1 MLVHPGA
8 ASIDCGDCA
17 KYVYNLKTGERET
30 YDAGDEV
37 LPILRGDNE
46 TPCDSCP
53 KKSPENGEKLKL
65 HWRNRRALDFYQ
77 RMKAMPKAT
86 IPRKLRDCHV
96 TQRNFYL
103 IGQVMKAARSEIK
116 ANAIEEARKERSRE

>member
-8 ASIDCGDCA
+8 ASIDCGECA

-30 YDAGDEV
+30 YDAGDEI
-37 LPILRGDNE
+37 LPMLRGDNP

-53 KKSPENGEKLKL
+53 KKSPENEDRLKL
-65 HWRNRRALDFYQ
+65 HWRNRRFVDFYQ
-77 RMKAMPKAT
+77 RMKATPKAIMPKH
-86 IPRKLRDCHV
+86 LRGCHV

-103 IGQVMKAARSEIK
+103 IDQVIKAARSELK
-116 ANAIEEARKERSRE
+116 ANAIEEARKERNRE